1 MAEALLRSRSRG
13 RVEVESAGTEKT
25 LVRPLALQVLQEI
38 GIDASAQTSKTL
50 DRFLDQS
57 FDFVITVC
65 DAANDACPT
74 FPNAARREHWS
85 LPDPSK
91 ATGSE
96 EQQRAV
102 YREVRD
108 DLEVRIDELAAKEE
122 LAAIRPELDGV
133 EVMRHLG
140 VEPGPVVGKALAF
153 LLEIRLE
160 EGLLGEAE
168 ARRRLDEWWTT
179 QR

>member
-1 MAEALLRSRSRG
+1 MAEALLRSCSRG
-13 RVEVESAGTEKT
+13 HVEAESAGTEKT

-50 DRFLDQS
+50 DRFIDDH
-57 FDFVITVC
+57 FDYVITVC

-74 FPNAARREHWS
+74 FPNAGAREHWS

-108 DLEVRIDELAAKEE
+108 DLEVRIMD
-122 LAAIRPELDGV
+122 
-133 EVMRHLG
+133 
-140 VEPGPVVGKALAF
+140 
-153 LLEIRLE
+153 LL
-160 EGLLGEAE
+160 
-168 ARRRLDEWWTT
+168 RRIESGSVSSTERETG
-179 QR
+179 

>member
-50 DRFLDQS
+50 DRFIDEH
-57 FDFVITVC
+57 FDYVITVC

-74 FPNAARREHWS
+74 FPNAGAREHWS

-96 EQQRAV
+96 EQQLQA
-102 YREVRD
+102 YRDVRD
-108 DLEVRIDELAAKEE
+108 GLELRILEL
-122 LAAIRPELDGV
+122 L
-133 EVMRHLG
+133 
-140 VEPGPVVGKALAF
+140 
-153 LLEIRLE
+153 
-160 EGLLGEAE
+160 
-168 ARRRLDEWWTT
+168 RRLDPSLA
-179 QR
+179 

>member
-25 LVRPLALQVLQEI
+25 LVRPLALKALEEI

-50 DRFLDQS
+50 DRFIDEQ
-57 FDFVITVC
+57 FDYVITVC

-74 FPNAARREHWS
+74 FPNAGAREHWS

-96 EQQRAV
+96 EQQLEV
-102 YREVRD
+102 YREVR
-108 DLEVRIDELAAKEE
+108 EE
-122 LAAIRPELDGV
+122 LDSRVQGLV
-133 EVMRHLG
+133 
-140 VEPGPVVGKALAF
+140 KQ
-153 LLEIRLE
+153 
-160 EGLLGEAE
+160 LLGRASGS
-168 ARRRLDEWWTT
+168 R
-179 QR
+179 

>member
-1 MAEALLRSRSRG
+1 MTAPRVLFLCTHNSARSQMAEALLRSRSRG

-50 DRFLDQS
+50 DRFIDEH
-57 FDFVITVC
+57 FDYVITVC

-74 FPNAARREHWS
+74 FPNAGAREHWS

-96 EQQRAV
+96 EEQLAV
-102 YREVRD
+102 YRAVRVD
-108 DLEVRIDELAAKEE
+108 RGERVAALIARLASGGAQ
-122 LAAIRPELDGV
+122 A
-133 EVMRHLG
+133 
-140 VEPGPVVGKALAF
+140 
-153 LLEIRLE
+153 
-160 EGLLGEAE
+160 
-168 ARRRLDEWWTT
+168 
-179 QR
+179 